1 MANFYN
7 TMGRQ
12 MIDCQ
17 KPMMIDKASTFEQL
31 IRYPK
36 GDKGGNDNSVT
47 WNDPIEIENYIVKV

>member
-1 MANFYN
+1 
-7 TMGRQ
+7 